1 MTKTLTINEV
11 DFTSKWR
18 ADESGWTSRA
28 HMGESAQSTFVIDD
42 DDGTIDH
49 ANFASRKIVEVW
61 EDASGTAVC
70 LYRGRMMNHT
80 LHRGDVEMGV
90 AMQWTLN
97 TEDYNI
103 DLRGIRVTSS
113 TRSSESDYT
122 RVLAYAAGYLA
133 GTASTNAHA
142 RDSTDLGTTYV
153 VNDDTV
159 TLPAETYTY
168 TYPFEILQRI
178 SEVAGKTYFV
188 FVDDEGD
195 GQLYYAS
202 ITDTTFASDISITDA
217 GTADGEDSYAPIY
230 VGPPGDHEGQHVISG
245 GGLEYLNG
253 AGFYE
258 ESNIA
263 SGETNHDKWEEH
275 LTDDF
280 VQNATDAANLL
291 QAIVGSRDN
300 EQFNYTCAIKM
311 QASEVHRIKAGMT
324 LSVRLA
330 AANLV
335 TPETLR
341 AVQVTVEPTD
351 PDWYLVSLEL
361 GWPRDAPLIRRR
373 GNGPR
378 APAQPTDPVAGDSVR
393 LYHSDD
399 RAGTGDSAS
408 STVAPG
414 LTHANKASAWDA
426 HVEGTYVMLYDAPV
440 GSGVD
445 TPYEGVNMPA
455 NDYFVRGTT
464 ILISDV
470 DGLLEIIQDGGTVR
484 GQQRARSRSGVGI
497 NEGAQN
503 HIIETTGRIYRPG
516 SGFVATLWDVGDLT
530 GDLKFAAQTTP
541 VNRSWGGAFDAYA
554 SAADTD
560 YLVVEYGFVHA
571 GPISGGSGA
580 GIPLTSAGASDLPED
595 QVTTTNLRSWVEFTG
610 TGSAGTPGDV
620 PEPVGSEGSPG
631 DNTGQYAAEN
641 HVHAHGF
648 LSTSETRYHDD
659 THIEVTGT
667 DGVNLGAN
675 VADALDLLA
684 SKLAG
689 GTDGQVLTKQ
699 SGDDYDVDWETPS
712 GGGGGS
718 VFDVTDYG
726 AEGDGSTD
734 DTAAIQAA
742 IDAAEANGNGSRV
755 YFPIGASFYRVT
767 DTLTVTAALHFIGPG
782 NGEGPGSAEIQM
794 ETADKT
800 LFSLNDNADRA
811 VFENLYL
818 TGPGSNSSGNG
829 ILTTKSVTTVRVRVQ
844 GFYNNLH
851 IGAGAFYSKLWQS
864 MFHDAD
870 QNAVLIAD
878 GATNVDVFACRIQG
892 SPVGLYAAGCEK
904 LGVYGGSIEACTTY
918 GARID
923 SGTQTTEAILFSGI
937 YFENQSSTAI
947 RIGQS
952 GGTVY
957 NVRVESC
964 HHHSGETWFID
975 ANGVDGL
982 TIADNSYEAGAGDR
996 SKIRATSSA
1005 NVTIG
1010 YNSGT
1015 GPYDGT
1021 LPTSTIFLDP
1031 AGLDARY
1038 VGGVEITGTPTAGQV
1053 PIATDSDSAAW
1064 GDASA
1069 SGHYEVLM
1077 ASGGAD
1083 PLETS
1088 DGLDWLYVFV
1098 SD

>member
-378 APAQPTDPVAGDSVR
+378 APAQPTDPVAGGSVR
-393 LYHSDD
+393 LYHSGHQ
-399 RAGTGDSAS
+399 AGEAS
-408 STVAPG
+408 STPQQAAAPDLG
-414 LTHANKASAWDA
+414 VSDFDAAWD
-426 HVEGTYVMLYDAPV
+426 DATNADFWMFYLTKTSGAGERTRDAVNLGV
-440 GSGVD
+440 G
-445 TPYEGVNMPA
+445 
-455 NDYFVRGTT
+455 DYALGGNV
-464 ILISDV
+464 IALSESAD
-470 DGLLEIIQDGGTVR
+470 LLAIIQGGGTFR
-484 GQQRARSRSGVGI
+484 GQNRARSRSGIGI

-503 HIIETTGRIYRPG
+503 DVIETCGRIYRPG
-516 SGFVATLWDVGDLT
+516 TGFVADLWDVGDAT
-530 GDLKFAAQTTP
+530 GDLKFAAQTTE
-541 VNRSWGGAFDAYA
+541 VNRSFSGTFSAYA
-554 SAADTD
+554 SAVGTD
-560 YLVVEYGFVHA
+560 YLVVDYGFHHTA
-571 GPISGGSGA
+571 PTSGG
-580 GIPLTSAGASDLPED
+580 AGATIEFGGTGADLPED
-595 QVTTTNLRSWVEFTG
+595 QSATSGTSWVEFTG

-620 PEPVGSEGSPG
+620 PEPVGTEGSPG

-684 SKLAG
+684 SKLDG
-689 GTDGQVLTKQ
+689 GSTGQVLTKQ

-712 GGGGGS
+712 GGGGGGGG
-718 VFDVTDYG
+718 VTVL
-726 AEGDGSTD
+726 APSS
-734 DTAAIQAA
+734 DTYINSQAA
-742 IDAAEANGNGSRV
+742 TTNSDTETDLIIDNSWGTS
-755 YFPIGASFYRVT
+755 SFTR
-767 DTLTVTAALHFIGPG
+767 FILMTFDISSLAGK
-782 NGEGPGSAEIQM
+782 NIGSAVLS
-794 ETADKT
+794 
-800 LFSLNDNADRA
+800 LFRTNTGTSNA
-811 VFENLYL
+811 
-818 TGPGSNSSGNG
+818 
-829 ILTTKSVTTVRVRVQ
+829 TTVSVVKCLRAYVANQVTWNVYST
-844 GFYNNLH
+844 GNN
-851 IGAGAFYSKLWQS
+851 W
-864 MFHDAD
+864 
-870 QNAVLIAD
+870 
-878 GATNVDVFACRIQG
+878 
-892 SPVGLYAAGCEK
+892 
-904 LGVYGGSIEACTTY
+904 TT
-918 GARID
+918 
-923 SGTQTTEAILFSGI
+923 
-937 YFENQSSTAI
+937 
-947 RIGQS
+947 
-952 GGTVY
+952 
-957 NVRVESC
+957 
-964 HHHSGETWFID
+964 
-975 ANGVDGL
+975 
-982 TIADNSYEAGAGDR
+982 AGAGSGGNDR
-996 SKIRATSSA
+996 DTVFFGAGILRHGSSSEVQIDIARLLQRELDATETTLRIIIGAHFDPGDAVTFASLENATSA
-1005 NVTIG
+1005 IRPQLRVVH
-1010 YNSGT
+1010 
-1015 GPYDGT
+1015 D
-1021 LPTSTIFLDP
+1021 
-1031 AGLDARY
+1031 
-1038 VGGVEITGTPTAGQV
+1038 
-1053 PIATDSDSAAW
+1053 
-1064 GDASA
+1064 
-1069 SGHYEVLM
+1069 
-1077 ASGGAD
+1077 
-1083 PLETS
+1083 
-1088 DGLDWLYVFV
+1088 
-1098 SD
+1098 